1 MRVKLLMPVKLV
13 AAAVQA
19 DAVLTA
25 LPHIPSIGFI
35 ALSLILHPTS
45 TVLHRQPLF
54 NPSHRQNASLANL
67 TLQVGGNTH
76 KGETRLD
83 LSKAQGVE
91 GERTFTVTWPPE

>member
-1 MRVKLLMPVKLV
+1 MPVKLV

-25 LPHIPSIGFI
+25 LPHIPSIGLI

-76 KGETRLD
+76 QGETRLD